1 MPIVTKKGNLLTDT
15 RVEFKG
21 SIVGSKAY
29 VYVDYSPGTEDSVS
43 LAFEI
48 YEASLQDVFGL
59 RDEAFNPVSLVLTG
73 QDKSVYPISTPPSA
87 EDLIISVSYNNL
99 QKSDTRTYTADGTQ
113 TAFSDTLLVEVVPAS
128 LTITYTIGGV
138 SYSATDD
145 GNGNI
150 TGTNL
155 TGTIDYASG
164 ALDLSFSTPPD
175 AGTNVTVSYTYAK
188 EGTVGLDVISDSPYA

>member
-1 MPIVTKKGNLLTDT
+1 M
-15 RVEFKG
+15 
-21 SIVGSKAY
+21 
-29 VYVDYSPGTEDSVS
+29 
-43 LAFEI
+43 
-48 YEASLQDVFGL
+48 
-59 RDEAFNPVSLVLTG
+59 
-73 QDKSVYPISTPPSA
+73 
-87 EDLIISVSYNNL
+87 
-99 QKSDTRTYTADGTQ
+99 
-113 TAFSDTLLVEVVPAS
+113 
-128 LTITYTIGGV
+128 

-164 ALDLSFSTPPD
+164 ALDLPFSTPPD